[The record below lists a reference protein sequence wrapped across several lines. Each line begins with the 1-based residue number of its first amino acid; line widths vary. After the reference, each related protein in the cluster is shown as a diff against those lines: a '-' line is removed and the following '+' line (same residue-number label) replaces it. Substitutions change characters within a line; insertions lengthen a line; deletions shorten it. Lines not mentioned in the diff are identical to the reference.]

1 MQGYLRPSLLLLV
14 WFLEDPVIGTGPYES
29 TIFSQTGCSFAAN
42 ERPTPREP
50 LALFP
55 LHPEGRHE
63 EEILHDLEEGRTL
76 KRPWSATNTNYN
88 NYYEESYAIGQ
99 HQSMPSSRT
108 IFPSWMT
115 SSPSDKV
122 TLTHETHQLQP
133 FSVAQKSSPS
143 PLGSSSK
150 HKNPGNNSERA
161 RLDIGGD
168 KIPVN
173 NSKRARQDIGDEDAV
188 AHGFPLLESSSI
200 PTRTEASRTTAG
212 SSEPG
217 GMSLP
222 SQPLQFEGESA
233 EERWN
238 WCLLREN
245 MQLSRD
251 HSCQILNWSTP
262 AIEPNPAVASHF
274 MADEFLKAISRF
286 QASPILEAMHKSHLI
301 LIPFVYKLMIK
312 PISTETWARILLVW
326 RRMWM
331 DSDFQPFQAPHEVL
345 RKFLWVSDF
354 ITESTIPQL
363 FENAVG
369 ILDGSRLKNSLHL
382 TTHQART
389 IRLLSDGRRKL
400 EYITGDQQ
408 EALFHV
414 KRICAEECIPIT
426 PMFEHENQYP
436 SSVRMM
442 AILNRLESKARF
454 ISPPG
459 SEIEKTREIVQQ
471 RTPFFWSQNLWEQTL
486 VGRSGE
492 TFPYLTCFPGH
503 FKPRLEKLF
512 RLVNFNPITLSR
524 SSSTSSTLPQSEMD
538 KVIKRM
544 NGRFRSI
551 APYPRHHPPGFLP
564 EIIRAFYLQEFKF
577 ISDQRSGKV
586 LSHSNRRK
594 NSYQLGRK
602 THIIGIIE

>member
-454 ISPPG
+454 ISPPR
-459 SEIEKTREIVQQ
+459 IRNREDSRNCAATDPIFLEPKPLG
-471 RTPFFWSQNLWEQTL
+471 TD
-486 VGRSGE
+486 
-492 TFPYLTCFPGH
+492 PG
-503 FKPRLEKLF
+503 
-512 RLVNFNPITLSR
+512 
-524 SSSTSSTLPQSEMD
+524 
-538 KVIKRM
+538 
-544 NGRFRSI
+544 G
-551 APYPRHHPPGFLP
+551 
-564 EIIRAFYLQEFKF
+564 
-577 ISDQRSGKV
+577 
-586 LSHSNRRK
+586 
-594 NSYQLGRK
+594 
-602 THIIGIIE
+602 